1 MRITVIVKPKK
12 SVASVEVVTPSHF
25 IVQVKEP
32 PVDGRANAGV
42 ISTIA
47 RHFNISPN
55 EINIISG
62 YSSRMK
68 TIEIS
73 DELHG
78 ELFPSPQ
85 TQPPNNI
92 GLP

>member
-1 MRITVIVKPKK
+1 M
-12 SVASVEVVTPSHF
+12 ASVEVVSPSHF

-55 EINIISG
+55 EINIVSG

-68 TIEIS
+68 MIEIS
-73 DELHG
+73 DELHRK
-78 ELFPSPQ
+78 LFTSSQ
-85 TQPPNNI
+85 TQ
-92 GLP
+92 LPDH

>member
-1 MRITVIVKPKK
+1 MRITIIVKPKK
-12 SVASVEVVTPSHF
+12 SMASVEVVSPSHF

-55 EINIISG
+55 EINIVSG

-68 TIEIS
+68 MIEIS
-73 DELHG
+73 DELHRK
-78 ELFPSPQ
+78 LFTSSQ
-85 TQPPNNI
+85 TQ
-92 GLP
+92 LPDH